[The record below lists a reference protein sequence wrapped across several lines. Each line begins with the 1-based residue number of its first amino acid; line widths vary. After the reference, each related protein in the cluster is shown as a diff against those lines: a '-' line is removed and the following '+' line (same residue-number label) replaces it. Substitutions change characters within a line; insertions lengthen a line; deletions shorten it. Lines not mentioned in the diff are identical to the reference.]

1 MLVQNTGLISVS
13 PLLEHAFVYPSNLL
27 SVSWTGN
34 ENFLRVL
41 MQNGNLSERDANDL
55 TPLHL
60 AVWNMHEDV
69 VRVLLDA
76 NPLWIMAPDRNG
88 PTAANLAVWNGDI
101 RAVGLLLRTA
111 EHISTQLFESLM
123 QI

>member
-1 MLVQNTGLISVS
+1 
-13 PLLEHAFVYPSNLL
+13 
-27 SVSWTGN
+27 
-34 ENFLRVL
+34 
-41 MQNGNLSERDANDL
+41 
-55 TPLHL
+55 
-60 AVWNMHEDV
+60 MHKDV

-76 NPLWIMAPDRNG
+76 NPLWITAPDRNG

-123 QI
+123 QIAAE